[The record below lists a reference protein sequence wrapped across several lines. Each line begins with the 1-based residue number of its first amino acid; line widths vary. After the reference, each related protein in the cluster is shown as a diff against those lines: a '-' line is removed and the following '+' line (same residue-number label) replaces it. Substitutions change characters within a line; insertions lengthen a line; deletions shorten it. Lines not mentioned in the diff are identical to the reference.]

1 MAACKYCKAKNAELK
16 VNLNRFCD
24 FDCAVNYAKSAQER
38 KKKSEARKR
47 IAEDKKRD
55 RETLERLKTP
65 RQQSSDAQAVFNKLI
80 RLQEL
85 VRFKELNQ
93 VPVCFSCQKPL
104 GNDQWAAGHFYT
116 RGARPDL
123 AFEPFNVHLQHN
135 VRCNMHLSGDI
146 EGQKRGYAIRYGEK
160 AQEILDSL
168 AAVRPTPKRTSEEW
182 KAIKAEWNREI
193 RRLQKILNSSLV

>member
-1 MAACKYCKAKNAELK
+1 MAKCKSCKAQPADLK
-16 VNLNRFCD
+16 INLHSFCSM
-24 FDCAVNYAKSAQER
+24 DCAVNYAKSAQER
-38 KKKSEARKR
+38 KKKSEASKR
-47 IAEDKKRD
+47 AAEVKKRD
-55 RETLERLKTP
+55 KAIRERLKTQ
-65 RQQSSDAQAVFNKLI
+65 RQQASDAQVVFNKLR

-93 VPVCFSCQKPL
+93 EPVCFSCQKPL

-135 VRCNMHLSGDI
+135 VQCNMHLSGDV
-146 EGQKRGYAIRYGEK
+146 EGQKRGYAIRYAEK

-168 AAVRPTPKRTSEEW
+168 IAVRPIPKRTSEEW
-182 KAIKAEWNREI
+182 KALKAEWNREI
-193 RRLQKILNSSLV
+193 RRLQSLL